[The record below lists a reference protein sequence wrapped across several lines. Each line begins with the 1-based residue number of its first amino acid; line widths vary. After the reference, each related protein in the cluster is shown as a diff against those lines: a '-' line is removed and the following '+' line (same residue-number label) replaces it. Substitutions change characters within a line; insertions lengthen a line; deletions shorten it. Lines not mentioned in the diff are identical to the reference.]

1 VIGGRPRDFL
11 SDGLLVTNHVDAA
24 ARDEIER
31 RLALARSSPTAVGL
45 PQPSEA
51 RSRRLRQFAALLG
64 VVERVGRFR
73 AVRLTL
79 GAAGATAATAAIT
92 LVKLV
97 Y

>member
-1 VIGGRPRDFL
+1 
-11 SDGLLVTNHVDAA
+11 
-24 ARDEIER
+24 
-31 RLALARSSPTAVGL
+31 L